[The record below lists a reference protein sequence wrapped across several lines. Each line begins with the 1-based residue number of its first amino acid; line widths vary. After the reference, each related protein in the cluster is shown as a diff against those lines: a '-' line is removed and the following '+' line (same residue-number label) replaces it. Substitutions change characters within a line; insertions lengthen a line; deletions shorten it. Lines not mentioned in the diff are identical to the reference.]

1 MHRLSISLLGTFRVA
16 LDGEPVTDFA
26 TDKARAL
33 LAYLVVEADRA
44 HRRDALAGLLWPDQ
58 SQDKARHNLRQTLSY
73 LRQALDDRD
82 EAVPFLL
89 VSRQAIQF
97 NRDSDHWLDIA
108 AFTALVEACERHRHR
123 RLGSCLPCVRRLKQT
138 AELYREGFLK
148 QFFLSDSSVFEEWAL
163 LKREWFHR
171 EMIGAL
177 HHLTNYYERRGDY
190 ERAQEYAW
198 RQITLEPWHE
208 EAHRQLIRLLAL
220 DGQRSKALAQYEACC
235 QVLADELRIE
245 PTQETTA
252 LYESIRA
259 DETAPLLPR
268 SSAPLHNLPPSPTP
282 FVDREADQAELAELL
297 ANPDCR
303 LVTVVGPGGIG
314 KTRLALRV
322 AADHVGAFAHG
333 VAFVPFASVSSPGL
347 FASSIADALGFS
359 FHERRDPEEQ
369 LLGYLRE
376 KDMLLVLDSL
386 EHILEGS
393 TFLTEMLRRAPN
405 LVLLVTSRERLNL
418 REEWVYE
425 VRELTYPK
433 EEMVGDGKSYS
444 AVVLFQQCARRV
456 TQRSSLD
463 EADIPSVVRIC
474 QLVEGIP
481 LGVELAA
488 AWLRVHS
495 CSEIAREIERNLDI
509 LTTRLRNVPERHR
522 SIRATFEHS
531 WQLLSET
538 EKSVLARLSVFR
550 GGFQREAAAV
560 VAGAS
565 TTTLSALLD
574 KSLIHR
580 ASSDRYD
587 IHGLLK
593 QYAVEKLED
602 SPQTVED
609 IQVQYIR
616 YFAAFLEQREER
628 LKGARQKQALLD
640 IALEIENARRA
651 WKLAVSRGCVREIE
665 QSVDSLYH
673 FFNLRGR
680 FREGV
685 ECFDQA
691 IERWDGDEQQGRVL
705 GKVMSRRGA
714 LCRPLGRYQQART
727 CLERSLAVFE
737 RLGVQTE
744 QVFCLVNLADVAR
757 KQGKYQEAEQ
767 LAQEGLKLSRQIE
780 DYRGTARSLFLLG
793 VIRYRTGDVERAK
806 VLLDE
811 SLATARESGDQRL
824 IMSALNTLG
833 DVTCHRGDYAEAQT
847 VFEECVSLSRELDDR
862 YSVAMHLNNLGT
874 VLHVLERYGEARL
887 YYEESLEICHR
898 IGDRIGQAIALSN
911 LGEVAHARGAYHEAL
926 DCYQEALSIGRDI
939 QNQRTIVA
947 CLNNLGDTACA
958 LGDYVGAQAYLA
970 EALEIA
976 TQTQVVAMQLKVLVN
991 LAVLFAKQDRR
1002 ERAAALLGLAY
1013 HHPASHRETQEKAE
1027 RLLDEMELTL
1037 QDGAPRS
1044 SDVVVAEVLEE
1055 ISSGAAQSPPAGHT
1069 TSSSNTSGSGFRN
1082 TSGRM

>member
-1 MHRLSISLLGTFRVA
+1 

-33 LAYLVVEADRA
+33 LAYLVVEAERA

-82 EAVPFLL
+82 EAVPFLW
-89 VSRQAIQF
+89 VNRQAIQF

-108 AFTALVEACERHRHR
+108 AFTALVEACERHWHR
-123 RLGSCLPCVRRLKQT
+123 RLGSCLPCMRRMEQM

-171 EMIGAL
+171 EIIRAL
-177 HHLTNYYERRGDY
+177 HHLSNYYERRGDY

-208 EAHRQLIRLLAL
+208 EAHRQLIRLLVL
-220 DGQRSKALAQYEACC
+220 DGQRSKALAQYQVCC
-235 QVLADELRIE
+235 QALAEELRVE

-259 DETAPLLPR
+259 GETAPVRLR
-268 SSAPLHNLPPSPTP
+268 SSAPLHKLPPSPTP
-282 FVDREADQAELAELL
+282 FVGREADLAELAELL

-333 VAFVPFASVSSPGL
+333 VTFVPLTSISSPRL
-347 FASSIADALGFS
+347 FASTIADALGFS

-405 LVLLVTSRERLNL
+405 LVLFVTSRERLNL

-444 AVVLFQQCARRV
+444 ALSLSKGAIPMDAVVLFQQCARRV

-474 QLVEGIP
+474 QLVEGVP

-495 CSEIAREIERNLDI
+495 CREIAREIERSLDI

-522 SIRATFEHS
+522 SIRATFEYS

-565 TTTLSALLD
+565 TATLSALLD
-574 KSLIHR
+574 KSLIRR

-593 QYAVEKLED
+593 QYAGEKLED
-602 SPQTVED
+602 NPQAVED
-609 IQVQYIR
+609 VQLQYIR
-616 YFAAFLEQREER
+616 YFAAFLERREER

-651 WKLAVSRGCVREIE
+651 WRLAVSRGCAREIE

-673 FFNLRGR
+673 FFNFRGR

-727 CLERSLAVFE
+727 HLERSLAVFQ
-737 RLGVQTE
+737 RFGVQTE
-744 QVFCLVNLADVAR
+744 QVFCLVNLADAAR
-757 KQGKYQEAEQ
+757 KQGKYQEGEQ
-767 LAQEGLKLSRQIE
+767 LAQEGLTLSRQIE
-780 DYRGTARSLFLLG
+780 EYRGTARSLFLLG
-793 VIRYRTGDVERAK
+793 VIRYRTGDVERAE
-806 VLLDE
+806 VLLNE

-824 IMSALNTLG
+824 MMSALNTLG

-898 IGDRIGQAIALSN
+898 IGDRTGQAIALSN
-911 LGEVAHARGAYHEAL
+911 LGEVAHARGAYREAL

-939 QNQRTIVA
+939 QDQRAIVA
-947 CLNNLGDTACA
+947 CLNNLGDTTCA
-958 LGDYVGAQAYLA
+958 LGDYVGAQDYLA

-976 TQTQVVAMQLKVLVN
+976 TQMQVVAMQLKVLVN
-991 LAVLFAKQDRR
+991 LAVLFARQDRR

-1055 ISSGAAQSPPAGHT
+1055 IS
-1069 TSSSNTSGSGFRN
+1069 
-1082 TSGRM
+1082 